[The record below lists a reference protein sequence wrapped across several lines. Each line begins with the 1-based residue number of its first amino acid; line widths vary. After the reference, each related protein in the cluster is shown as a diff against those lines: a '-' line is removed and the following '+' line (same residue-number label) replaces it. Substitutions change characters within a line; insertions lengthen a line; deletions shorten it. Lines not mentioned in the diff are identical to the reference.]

1 MQDHRGGVDTD
12 DAIAFCTRVQP
23 RLLGALTMQCR
34 DAAVAE
40 ELTQETLAVI
50 WDKWSRV
57 QRMRSPEAWAMRIG
71 FNMAN
76 SWIRRR
82 VAERR
87 ALSRSHLVPVIG
99 ELPDRLD
106 VREAVGRLPRRQR
119 AAVVLRYYADLSI
132 ADTATAMGCATGTVK
147 ALTHQ
152 GLAALRAELSAP
164 AEELQN
170 GR

>member
-1 MQDHRGGVDTD
+1 MENGEVV
-12 DAIAFCTRVQP
+12 AFCSRIRP
-23 RLLGALTMQCR
+23 RLLGALTLQCG

-40 ELTQETLAVI
+40 ELTQETLAAV

-57 QRMRSPEAWAMRIG
+57 QAMASPEAWTMRVG
-71 FNMAN
+71 FNLSN

-87 ALSRSHLVPVIG
+87 ALRRSAPHHDEVHLP
-99 ELPDRLD
+99 ERLD
-106 VREAVGRLPRRQR
+106 VRDGIRRLPPRQR
-119 AAVVLRYYADLSI
+119 AAVVLRFYADLSI
-132 ADTATAMGCATGTVK
+132 AQTAVAMGCAPGTVK

-152 GLAALRAELSAP
+152 GIEALRRDLAVV
-164 AEELQN
+164 AEEAPH